1 MRCPICK
8 TEVPG
13 VGNPN
18 RPFCSE
24 RCKMID
30 LDNWLSERYRISSP
44 DDAEAPDQDFQT
56 DFDDQDAKGKRG

>member
-8 TEVPG
+8 RETVYQE
-13 VGNPN
+13 NPF

-30 LDNWLSERYRISSP
+30 LDNWLSGRYRISRPVLES
-44 DDAEAPDQDFQT
+44 ERQTAPFEI
-56 DFDDQDAKGKRG
+56 DDQDGKDSG

>member
-1 MRCPICK
+1 
-8 TEVPG
+8 
-13 VGNPN
+13 
-18 RPFCSE
+18 
-24 RCKMID
+24 MID